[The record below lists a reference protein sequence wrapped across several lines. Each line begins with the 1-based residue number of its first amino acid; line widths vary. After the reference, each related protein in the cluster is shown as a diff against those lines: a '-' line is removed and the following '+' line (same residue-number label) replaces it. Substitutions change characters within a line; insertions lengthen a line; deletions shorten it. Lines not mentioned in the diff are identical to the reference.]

1 VTTQD
6 WDPDVFDA
14 FEAKGWEDR
23 AAGYAEMLVGVTA
36 HPVEDL
42 LDAAR
47 VGPGTR
53 VLDVAAGPGHVS
65 AACADRGATPIGL
78 DVAHEMV
85 AVARARYPD
94 LEFLQGDAHGLPF
107 ADASMDAVVGNFAIL
122 HLGRPERAVSEF
134 ARVLAPGGSV
144 ALTTWDTPDRTR
156 MIGVFLD
163 AAQEAGASPLPHV
176 PAGPPF
182 FRFADDTEFAALLY
196 GAGLAEV
203 SVRRVDYTHRFADA
217 DELWEAIRRGTVRV
231 RGLVFDQPPETLT
244 RIRRAYERL
253 LREYTGGDGGV
264 EMPISVKIAAGIRH
278 PG

>member
-1 VTTQD
+1 MTTQD
-6 WDPDVFDA
+6 WDPDAFDA

-23 AAGYAEMLVGVTA
+23 AAGYAEMLVGVTS

-65 AACADRGATPIGL
+65 AGCADRGATPIGL

-94 LEFLQGDAHGLPF
+94 LEFLQGDAHRLPM
-107 ADASMDAVVGNFAIL
+107 ADGSVDAVVGNFAIL

-134 ARVLAPGGSV
+134 VRVLAPGGWL
-144 ALTTWDTPDRTR
+144 ALSTWDTPDRTR

-182 FRFADDTEFAALLY
+182 FRFADDAEFTGLLR

-203 SVRRVDYTHRFADA
+203 KVRRFAYTHRFAGA
-217 DELWEAIRRGTVRV
+217 DELWDAIERGTVRV
-231 RGLVFDQPPETLT
+231 RGLVFDQPPDILS
-244 RIRRAYERL
+244 RIRQAYERL
-253 LREYTGGDGGV
+253 LRDHTRDDGRV
-264 EMPISVKIAAGIRH
+264 EMPISVKIAAGARAA
-278 PG
+278 G